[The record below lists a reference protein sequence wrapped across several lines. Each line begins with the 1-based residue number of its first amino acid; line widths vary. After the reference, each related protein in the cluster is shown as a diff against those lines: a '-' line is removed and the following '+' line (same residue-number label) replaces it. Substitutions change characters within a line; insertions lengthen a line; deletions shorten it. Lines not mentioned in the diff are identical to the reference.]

1 MATRTKAHTGID
13 EVVNRIPVG
22 RDHAISRY
30 DLRTA
35 VDMDDRRVR
44 DLIAD
49 ARSEGHFILSTRRG
63 YYLADTSDPGDIK
76 EMQKFVRR
84 ESKRAISTFKGA
96 KHMRA
101 YLKVKG
107 VGI

>member
-1 MATRTKAHTGID
+1 MATKTKANTGIS

-22 RDHAISRY
+22 RDNAISRY
-30 DLRTA
+30 DLRTS
-35 VDMDDRRVR
+35 VGMDDRKVR

-49 ARSEGHFILSTRRG
+49 ARAEGYFILSTLRG
-63 YYLADTSDPGDIK
+63 YYIADTSDPGDIK

-101 YLKVKG
+101 YLKLKG